1 MKPFLILLRICLL
14 LLFITAN
21 SIKMIYQLAT
31 WEVSFIFDNKLYKET
46 NSVAMGSLLGP
57 MLANVFLYLI
67 LIKICW
73 KIVPLCLSQWYLDSV
88 LVTFLFFFY
97 EHFPYGNHI
106 ISFGQG
112 NFSDVF
118 INFDKFIF
126 FISKKNKYLKY
137 NSFIVFFTMLISKLF
152 ILRSNS

>member
-1 MKPFLILLRICLL
+1 MKLFLILLRICLLL

-31 WEVSFIFDNKLYKET
+31 WEVSLIFDNKLYKET

-57 MLANVFLYLI
+57 MLAVFLYLI

-73 KIVPLCLSQWYLDSV
+73 KIGPLCLSKWYLDSV

-126 FISKKNKYLKY
+126 FICKKNKCLKY

-152 ILRSNS
+152 LLRSNS